1 MEEALSKE
9 LHSRC
14 LDPNIP
20 ICLIRGVTDTTGFGK
35 LLLQDV
41 DCS

>member
-9 LHSRC
+9 FHSRC

-20 ICLIRGVTDTTGFGK
+20 ICLIRGATDATGFGK
-35 LLLQDV
+35 LALQDG
-41 DCS
+41 DC